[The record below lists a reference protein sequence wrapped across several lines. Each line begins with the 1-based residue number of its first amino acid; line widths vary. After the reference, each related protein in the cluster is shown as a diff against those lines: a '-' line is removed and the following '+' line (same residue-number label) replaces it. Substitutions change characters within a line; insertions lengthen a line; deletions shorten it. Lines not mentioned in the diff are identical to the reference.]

1 MPGPPNAEQRSDEQR
16 DPLARGGWYRDPFDA
31 ADERWWD
38 GTKWTQKV
46 RGAPREDAAAAGE
59 RGDAAATDRVRA
71 MGPGWYP
78 YGGERVRW
86 WDGERWGPERKPDAM
101 PVRSRTPE
109 QEDVGWRV
117 RAGVAFEQVWLGRL
131 GYLCAVF
138 LPLLGLLL
146 GIVVLTRPGL
156 RSRRGQGIRVIILSV
171 LIAAIAVLLARHK

>member
-1 MPGPPNAEQRSDEQR
+1 
-16 DPLARGGWYRDPFDA
+16 
-31 ADERWWD
+31 
-38 GTKWTQKV
+38 
-46 RGAPREDAAAAGE
+46 
-59 RGDAAATDRVRA
+59 
-71 MGPGWYP
+71 
-78 YGGERVRW
+78 
-86 WDGERWGPERKPDAM
+86 M

-156 RSRRGQGIRVIILSV
+156 RSRRGQGIRIIILSV
-171 LIAAIAVLLARHK
+171 LIAAIALLLARHK